1 MINFFG
7 GGLIMNVMI
16 TFMIA
21 LLDIATVTGIFVMW
35 DNFENHLIL
44 YLLACILIIY
54 LNVRYY
60 MLVKSKEEK

>member
-1 MINFFG
+1 
-7 GGLIMNVMI
+7 MI

>member
-1 MINFFG
+1 
-7 GGLIMNVMI
+7 MNVMI

-21 LLDIATVTGIFVMW
+21 LLDIAAVTGIFVMW
-35 DNFENHLIL
+35 DSFEKHLIL

-60 MLVKSKEEK
+60 MLVKSKEQMFAKDK